1 MHLHSTCCMSG
12 TVTKVDVA
20 LSLGTDI
27 LVGRWVAESAWGAE
41 WGAYGGAL
49 WCNVPW
55 PGPLNV

>member
-1 MHLHSTCCMSG
+1 MSG

-49 WCNVPW
+49 WRNVPW
-55 PGPLNV
+55 PGPLKV